1 MPGTKEIIDRIN
13 GNGIKWINLHFIDI
27 FGYIRE
33 ITINRENV
41 NEETLE
47 GGFETNA
54 IGSIF
59 NEDYNDGLVLIPDMN
74 TYVELPWVDRTARFF
89 CRISRKDG
97 TRYLKDPIYA
107 GDRIKMNS
115 EALGIDSIGI
125 KQRLE
130 FYIFDRYGVDR
141 TYKEGGAAV
150 TLGSKES
157 KWNPNAPILEN
168 MNSTSFPNDLYNGMR
183 QQVSQVYSQFFNYS
197 IDRHMHG
204 KNSSSHQSME
214 VKELDFI
221 DSAFAFISFKQVV
234 KTATFMNGISATF
247 MPMPIPSEKGS
258 GLELEISMKNSKG
271 NNILSGKGEL
281 SDSGNYFVGGILEH
295 LKSILVF
302 TNPTTNS
309 YKRFY
314 VDPKFMTWGNSDKSN
329 AIFIDASGKDSVKL
343 ILTFP
348 DSMVNPFLAYSAIM
362 AAGFDGMKKKT
373 APSEMLTE
381 RPSTMGSKERKKMK
395 IEEFPRDIMSSIESI
410 ENDIDFI
417 KGIITPEILVDYLEQ
432 KVKEQKTGSMI
443 PNPYEFDEY
452 FHL

>member
-1 MPGTKEIIDRIN
+1 MPGAKEILDRMN
-13 GNGIKWINLHFIDI
+13 GSGIKWVNLHFIDL

-33 ITINRENV
+33 ITVNRENV
-41 NEETLE
+41 TAGVLESGMETD
-47 GGFETNA
+47 A
-54 IGSIF
+54 IGGIF
-59 NEDYNDGLVLIPDMN
+59 NEDYSEGMVLVPDLG
-74 TYVELPWVDRTARFF
+74 TYVELPWVDRTARLI

-97 TRYLKDPIYA
+97 TRYLKDCIYA
-107 GDRIKMNS
+107 GDRIRMNS
-115 EALGIDSIGI
+115 EALGIGSMGI
-125 KQRLE
+125 RQRLE
-130 FYIFDRYGVDR
+130 FYIFDRYGIDR

-168 MNSTSFPNDLYNGMR
+168 MGCTSFPNDLYNGMR
-183 QQVSQVYSQFFNYS
+183 QQISQVYSQFFGYTIS
-197 IDRHMHG
+197 RHMHG

-214 VKELDFI
+214 IREMDFI
-221 DSAFAFISFKQVV
+221 DSAYAFLSFKQVV

-247 MPMPIPSEKGS
+247 MPMPIPSERGS
-258 GLELEISMKNSKG
+258 GLELEIDLKG
-271 NNILSGKGEL
+271 PKGSSVLAGKKGEL

-314 VDPKFMTWGNSDKSN
+314 LDPKFMAWGSSDRSN
-329 AIFIDASGKDSVKL
+329 AIFVDPSAKGRIV
-343 ILTFP
+343 LTFP
-348 DSMVNPFLAYSAIM
+348 DPTVNPFLAYSAVM
-362 AAGFDGMKKKT
+362 AAGFDGIKKKT
-373 APSEMLTE
+373 MPGEMLTE
-381 RPSTMGSKERKKMK
+381 RPSMMGSKERKKMK
-395 IEEFPRDIMSSIESI
+395 IEEFPRDIMGSIESL

-417 KGIITPEILVDYLEQ
+417 KGVITPEILVDYLEQ
-432 KVKEQKTGSMI
+432 KAKEQRMGSMI